1 MTGTTKMAH
10 PVRVTALLTALC
22 AVTVVVV
29 GCGKPAPPAELKVE
43 VETAPGAA
51 PAASAVAEPA
61 AGTAEDRSSVD
72 VAATADTAAP
82 AEAVKAAGAKGLYV
96 ALVLHK
102 PGAAD
107 LRGMASTVKSLAEA
121 SGKAE
126 CIVAETANA
135 GLAGLFKLLKLDPD
149 TMPTPATL
157 VLSTNGIVT
166 GVFTIPPTKERFA
179 EALLPAQPLAVR
191 SALRDGKKV
200 ILVLPKSTTV
210 DNYYRADV
218 QTEGSTIPEEYVDR
232 LLLAKKDAGLEGV
245 DNLSPKLNAKVT
257 INGKEFLLTGILPKN
272 EFAAKAA
279 WSGGVFDT
287 PVSCA
292 PNRKSLVSFSEAERF
307 RRKPI
312 NDLGTNQ
319 CLVGAELAELRRKQI
334 GFLFQT
340 FNLIPYL
347 TAEQNVM
354 APLMLA
360 KLPTDRQ
367 RVRATELLGRVGL
380 GDRLDHKPS
389 ELSVGQQQRV
399 ALARMMAND
408 PALILADEP
417 TGNLDPQTAADALA
431 FLGSLCKDAGKT
443 IVMVTHSM
451 DAAKKAGRLLR
462 CTNGLITE
470 A

>member
-10 PVRVTALLTALC
+10 PVRETALLTALC

-43 VETAPGAA
+43 VEKAPAAA

-166 GVFTIPPTKERFA
+166 GVFTIPPTKERFS

-200 ILVLPKSTTV
+200 IVVAQSATTKG
-210 DNYYRADV
+210 NAE
-218 QTEGSTIPEEYVDR
+218 TEKGIEEY
-232 LLLAKKDAGLEGV
+232 LAGDTNRSSYVTVKIAL
-245 DNLSPKLNAKVT
+245 DNAENGPFLRQLKMDPQKETQSVT
-257 INGKEFLLTGILPKN
+257 IIMAPPMSIAATPIRGAATK
-272 EFAAKAA
+272 AVVAKAISA
-279 WSGGVFDT
+279 CSAG
-287 PVSCA
+287 SC
-292 PNRKSLVSFSEAERF
+292 
-307 RRKPI
+307 
-312 NDLGTNQ
+312 G
-319 CLVGAELAELRRKQI
+319 
-334 GFLFQT
+334 
-340 FNLIPYL
+340 
-347 TAEQNVM
+347 
-354 APLMLA
+354 
-360 KLPTDRQ
+360 
-367 RVRATELLGRVGL
+367 
-380 GDRLDHKPS
+380 
-389 ELSVGQQQRV
+389 
-399 ALARMMAND
+399 
-408 PALILADEP
+408 PA
-417 TGNLDPQTAADALA
+417 G
-431 FLGSLCKDAGKT
+431 
-443 IVMVTHSM
+443 
-451 DAAKKAGRLLR
+451 
-462 CTNGLITE
+462 
-470 A
+470 